1 MREQS
6 CSTYLLNVMYF
17 QRTLFIFEFILKPSL
32 SAIFFSISRISA
44 SMANVMLDFLFL
56 AEEEE
61 EEEEAF
67 LLLLL
72 RVRHNDCFFSC
83 PLSLH
88 ISRSIATM
96 ECKGIRG
103 NKPSIFIEK
112 YDDVLFF

>member
-1 MREQS
+1 
-6 CSTYLLNVMYF
+6 
-17 QRTLFIFEFILKPSL
+17 
-32 SAIFFSISRISA
+32 
-44 SMANVMLDFLFL
+44 MANVILDFLFL
-56 AEEEE
+56 AEE

-72 RVRHNDCFFSC
+72 RVRHNGCFSSC

-96 ECKGIRG
+96 ECKGIRV

>member
-1 MREQS
+1 
-6 CSTYLLNVMYF
+6 
-17 QRTLFIFEFILKPSL
+17 
-32 SAIFFSISRISA
+32 
-44 SMANVMLDFLFL
+44 MANVILDFLFL

-61 EEEEAF
+61 KEAF

-72 RVRHNDCFFSC
+72 RVRHNGCFSSC
-83 PLSLH
+83 PLSLR

-112 YDDVLFF
+112 YDDVLFFYFWDYVTTEVPLHRVAVPFFISTESYKYLLDILCCKQL